1 MCQSLCLAAA
11 DINDSYREY
20 SYMYIQQVY
29 NHNVIAG
36 CSLAVGGGGGGGRGE
51 FTYRYTS
58 KVIMDLLTIL

>member
-36 CSLAVGGGGGGGRGE
+36 CSLAVGGGRGE